1 MAFPTL
7 EQISQTYKEL
17 AKAGAPVKTGKL
29 RDSIATS
36 YKKLDDL
43 SYRLDINMVSYGLW
57 WNEPPKVVKRVK
69 LAQKPQFNFAVRAA
83 NDASLQQLI
92 NDYTRAEIDV
102 VVTQKMQA
110 AFEKGGYS
118 KLRQS
123 FGR

>member
-7 EQISQTYKEL
+7 QQISEEYKTL

-36 YKKLDDL
+36 YKKLSDTQ
-43 SYRLDINMVSYGLW
+43 YRLDLNMVSYGLW
-57 WNEPPKVVKRVK
+57 WNSPPKVIKRKK
-69 LAQKPQFNFAVRAA
+69 LARKLQFNFANRAA
-83 NDASLQQLI
+83 NDPNLQAMILE
-92 NDYTRAEIDV
+92 YSRGEIEA
-102 VVTQKMQA
+102 VVTQKMQK

-123 FGR
+123 FGK